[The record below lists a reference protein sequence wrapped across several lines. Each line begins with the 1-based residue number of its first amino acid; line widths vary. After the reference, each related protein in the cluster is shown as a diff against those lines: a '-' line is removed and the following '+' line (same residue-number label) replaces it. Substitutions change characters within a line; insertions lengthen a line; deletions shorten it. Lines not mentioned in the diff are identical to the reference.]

1 MVIRNY
7 KRITILN
14 IYRSGKKNIK
24 SMGQSTIIKQQ
35 WLIIRK
41 QQRLNEYPH
50 QPSISVLIKEIRTK
64 QLEGYEIIHTMDGN

>member
-1 MVIRNY
+1 
-7 KRITILN
+7 
-14 IYRSGKKNIK
+14 
-24 SMGQSTIIKQQ
+24 MGQSTIIKQQ